1 MQLKKDTIL
10 SYIEEKLI
18 DSYNSNKG
26 FTTQEISVALNMQ
39 RTNVSA
45 ILNNLVKENKL
56 VKTKGKP
63 VRYFLSGNYQDVNN
77 VESFDKLIGNNSSLK
92 NAIRL
97 AKAAIMYPDE
107 KVCVLLKGEIGTGK
121 EYFAHLMYEYAKEKK
136 LLSEDGKFTV
146 FDVSYYVDS
155 PKEFEIDFYGDAG
168 ALETSVGGMLFVKH
182 AELLDGNQIKR
193 VFDVLENMD
202 K

>member
-1 MQLKKDTIL
+1 
-10 SYIEEKLI
+10 
-18 DSYNSNKG
+18 
-26 FTTQEISVALNMQ
+26 
-39 RTNVSA
+39 
-45 ILNNLVKENKL
+45 
-56 VKTKGKP
+56 
-63 VRYFLSGNYQDVNN
+63 
-77 VESFDKLIGNNSSLK
+77 
-92 NAIRL
+92 
-97 AKAAIMYPDE
+97 MYPDE

-193 VFDVLENMD
+193 LFDVLDNMD
-202 K
+202 KEVFVACGAEQNSLSLVPICWILNLRLKLNFRKLLQELLKKELN

>member
-121 EYFAHLMYEYAKEKK
+121 NILH
-136 LLSEDGKFTV
+136 
-146 FDVSYYVDS
+146 
-155 PKEFEIDFYGDAG
+155 I
-168 ALETSVGGMLFVKH
+168 
-182 AELLDGNQIKR
+182 
-193 VFDVLENMD
+193 
-202 K
+202 

>member
-1 MQLKKDTIL
+1 
-10 SYIEEKLI
+10 
-18 DSYNSNKG
+18 
-26 FTTQEISVALNMQ
+26 MQ

-121 EYFAHLMYEYAKEKK
+121 NILH
-136 LLSEDGKFTV
+136 
-146 FDVSYYVDS
+146 
-155 PKEFEIDFYGDAG
+155 I
-168 ALETSVGGMLFVKH
+168 
-182 AELLDGNQIKR
+182 
-193 VFDVLENMD
+193 
-202 K
+202 